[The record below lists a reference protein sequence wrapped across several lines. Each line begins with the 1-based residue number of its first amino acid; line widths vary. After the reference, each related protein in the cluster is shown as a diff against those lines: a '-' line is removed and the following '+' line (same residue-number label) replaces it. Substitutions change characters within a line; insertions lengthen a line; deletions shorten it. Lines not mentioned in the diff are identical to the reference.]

1 MEYKHLKGQAYCRY
15 ASTPPIINSPL
26 AYNYGIEVQSM
37 MDVEA
42 GRNVKLRVVLE
53 DRSKRMTCHAR
64 IDYAQRDESIGQWR
78 VGFSNL
84 SLNDVEF
91 RLLLQSFVDKSERV
105 LEFADTV
112 RDKGVDVPPVTESDN
127 LAKISR
133 MKAVELPVN
142 LIEEIDMKRG
152 EVPFSKFVIKA
163 LEAYLKR

>member
-1 MEYKHLKGQAYCRY
+1 MEYKHLQGQAYCRY

-26 AYNYGIEVQSM
+26 AYEYGIEIQSM
-37 MDVEA
+37 MDLEQ

-64 IDYAQRDESIGQWR
+64 IDYVHRDESIGQWR

-91 RLLLQSFVDKSERV
+91 RLLLQSLVDKSERV

-112 RDKGVDVPPVTESDN
+112 RDKGVDVPPVTEWEN
-127 LAKISR
+127 LARISR
-133 MKAVELPVN
+133 MKAVKLPVS

-152 EVPFSKFVIKA
+152 EVPFSEFVIMA
-163 LEAYLKR
+163 LEDYLKG

>member
-26 AYNYGIEVQSM
+26 AYQYGVEIQSM
-37 MDVEA
+37 MNLEE

-53 DRSKRMTCHAR
+53 DRSKRMTCHAS
-64 IDYAQRDESIGQWR
+64 IDYVQRDESIGQWR

-91 RLLLQSFVDKSERV
+91 RLLLQSFVDKSERI
-105 LEFADTV
+105 LEFGDTV
-112 RDKGVDVPPVTESDN
+112 RDKGVDVPPVTEAESI
-127 LAKISR
+127 ARISR
-133 MKAVELPVN
+133 MKAVNLPVL

-152 EVPFSKFVIKA
+152 EVPFSEFVIKA
-163 LEAYLKR
+163 VEEYLKR